1 MVQDQEVCLVRQDGV
16 PFCIFTFEASRADA
30 VYEGSSQGTSTS
42 RAHSLPL
49 RLPWTNIS
57 WMGALTACQ
66 ASHKRL
72 CDGDEWIQACQGNK
86 GTTYTYGNMLSKTKC
101 NVDMMPPQVVASG
114 SVKTCTSAV
123 GTYDQS
129 GNVAEWT
136 GNTVDTASARGGSY
150 RSSQTHA
157 CTDESIAIAPTTVS
171 DEIGFRCCENR
182 N

>member
-1 MVQDQEVCLVRQDGV
+1 MRDFVVCLVRKDGV
-16 PFCIFTFEASRADA
+16 PFCIDQYEASHSDA
-30 VYEGSSQGTSTS
+30 TFTHEGASTKPIS
-42 RAHSLPL
+42 FPGV
-49 RLPWTNIS
+49 LPWNNIS

-66 ASHKRL
+66 AAKKRL
-72 CDGDEWIQACQGNK
+72 CEGDEWIQACQGDK
-86 GTTYTYGNMLSKTKC
+86 GTTYTYGNVRTSTTC
-101 NVDMMPPQVVASG
+101 NVSAFGHPVATGTIASCHSTIAG
-114 SVKTCTSAV
+114 SA